1 MKPTIEILERMNQ
14 NSNRNKN
21 EIFTRVYRYLQRP
34 DIYFLAYKNLYANSG
49 AATPGVDNDTAD
61 GFSEEKIELIIQS
74 LTDGTYTPKPVR
86 RTYIAKKQSNKLRP
100 LGLPTFTD
108 KLVQEVIRMILEA
121 IYEPTFCDTSHGFRP
136 NRSCHT
142 ALGMV
147 SKGFNGVKW
156 FVEGDIKGCF
166 DNINHNVLAELIGK
180 KIKDARFNQLI
191 RKFLKAGYMEDWRY
205 HSTYS
210 GTPQG
215 GIISPVLANIYL
227 HELDMFVEQL
237 KAKFD
242 KPLPRG
248 KRTPEYSRLRS
259 KAVRLRKKL
268 ENADEH
274 QKPALLAELRQ
285 TRAKQLSTPSK
296 LQEDKKIKYVRYADD
311 FLIGVIGSKS
321 DCEWVKSELKT
332 FIRNTLKMELSEEK
346 TLITHSH
353 NKARFLGYDV
363 CVRRNSQIKQ
373 GGNGYTKRT
382 LNNKVEL
389 TVPFKDKI
397 ERFLLDKGIV
407 KQINGKYR
415 FVHRPSLLQIT
426 EYEIVSTYNAELR
439 GICNYYRMASNFN
452 NLNYFAYLMEYSC
465 LKTLAAKRKSSIAQ
479 IIRSHQDGQGKWC
492 VPYKTAKGEKR
503 LYFAKYSD
511 CKGQSSFSDKI
522 RNDAVI
528 YSHKRNPF
536 EDGLK
541 ARVCKLCGTT
551 EATHYEIHHVKRLKD
566 LKGKAPWEK
575 YLIAR
580 NRKTMVVCRDCH
592 KEIHRN

>member
-108 KLVQEVIRMILEA
+108 KLVQEVIKMILEA

-215 GIISPVLANIYL
+215 GLCRAWHNPPY
-227 HELDMFVEQL
+227 VEI
-237 KAKFD
+237 D
-242 KPLPRG
+242 IMPS
-248 KRTPEYSRLRS
+248 YSL
-259 KAVRLRKKL
+259 
-268 ENADEH
+268 
-274 QKPALLAELRQ
+274 
-285 TRAKQLSTPSK
+285 
-296 LQEDKKIKYVRYADD
+296 
-311 FLIGVIGSKS
+311 
-321 DCEWVKSELKT
+321 
-332 FIRNTLKMELSEEK
+332 
-346 TLITHSH
+346 
-353 NKARFLGYDV
+353 
-363 CVRRNSQIKQ
+363 
-373 GGNGYTKRT
+373 
-382 LNNKVEL
+382 
-389 TVPFKDKI
+389 
-397 ERFLLDKGIV
+397 
-407 KQINGKYR
+407 
-415 FVHRPSLLQIT
+415 
-426 EYEIVSTYNAELR
+426 
-439 GICNYYRMASNFN
+439 
-452 NLNYFAYLMEYSC
+452 
-465 LKTLAAKRKSSIAQ
+465 
-479 IIRSHQDGQGKWC
+479 
-492 VPYKTAKGEKR
+492 
-503 LYFAKYSD
+503 
-511 CKGQSSFSDKI
+511 
-522 RNDAVI
+522 
-528 YSHKRNPF
+528 
-536 EDGLK
+536 
-541 ARVCKLCGTT
+541 
-551 EATHYEIHHVKRLKD
+551 
-566 LKGKAPWEK
+566 
-575 YLIAR
+575 
-580 NRKTMVVCRDCH
+580 
-592 KEIHRN
+592 